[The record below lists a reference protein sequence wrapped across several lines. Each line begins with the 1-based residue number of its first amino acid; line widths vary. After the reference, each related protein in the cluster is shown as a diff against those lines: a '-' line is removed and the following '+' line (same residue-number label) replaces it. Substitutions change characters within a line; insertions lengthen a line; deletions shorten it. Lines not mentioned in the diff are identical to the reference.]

1 MEIKTENLG
10 LYYTIRVTVHP
21 IMERMAV
28 KELVLTIQ
36 IRI

>member
-10 LYYTIRVTVHP
+10 LYYTIRVTVQSV
-21 IMERMAV
+21 MERMAV